1 MIPVVK
7 SNEPIIA
14 RAMSFFWWREIVLGA
29 RFDGLNPQQQAAVL
43 AHESAHIES
52 FHTEQRLACL
62 LLSIFLLPMLA
73 CRQELEADRIAAE
86 RGHAE
91 GLLSLLSSEYDGGW
105 LQPSHAERRQALM
118 RHVHLRLVPVKDS
131 SPDSA

>member
-7 SNEPIIA
+7 SDEPIIA
-14 RAMSFFWWREIVLGA
+14 RAISFFGWREIVTGS
-29 RFDGLNPQQQAAVL
+29 RFDDLTPQQQAAVI
-43 AHESAHIES
+43 AHETAHIES
-52 FHTEQRLACL
+52 CHTEQRIACL
-62 LLSIFLLPMLA
+62 LISIFLLPILA

-105 LQPSHAERRQALM
+105 LQPSHAERRQALK
-118 RHVHLRLVPVKDS
+118 RHVHLRLVPVTNPS
-131 SPDSA
+131 LSA